1 MIIQAMLRSLL
12 RLAALPLLGLLP
24 GMVAAQD
31 EDVRAVFAA
40 AYAAPTT
47 ATTEDSAA
55 LRAYPL
61 YPWLQAARLKAA
73 LEFADPDGEAQAQ
86 AIAFADAA
94 GEVAHV
100 RDLRRALLT
109 AAAERGDSA
118 QFMSLWRDY
127 VANDTLSC
135 QRLDARRL
143 TGDTATL
150 ANEIAERWV
159 NEATLP
165 EACNNALTWLKS
177 QPLYTAPLV
186 ERRLRTRLLDGDMSR
201 ARELIPALPAERQAR
216 YQAWLRQLESPAEE
230 FKNLARRTPQL
241 LDGEGLA
248 DSWSRWARK
257 SPTDAAALLNTFA
270 SAQRLSDVQTQ
281 TLQRNTALA
290 LAWAREPA
298 AVALFK
304 QVPEAVQDE
313 RSYEWRVRAALWAG
327 DWNQAFN
334 WLALL
339 PENLS
344 SQPRWRYWNARALEA
359 VGQKSEALQR
369 YRALMLENDPY
380 GLLAAGRVGKGW
392 TPIDEPNPI
401 TPEQHA
407 ALVATP
413 AFVRASEAWRAGLK
427 SIASL
432 EWADTLNTAPA
443 AAQPT
448 LIREAAALGWH
459 DQVMVTATRLGQFRD
474 LDVLFPRPYAE
485 LALPAAKAADIPAN
499 WLYGVMR
506 RESAFKP
513 DATSG
518 AGAIGLL
525 QMLPGTA
532 AMTAKAAELPV
543 PTAEQLKDPSINLP
557 LGALHL
563 RELLDKSDGRWPL
576 TLAAYNAGFRAMS
589 RWRPP
594 STMDADIWIENIPFN
609 ETRSY
614 VQRILFHVGVY
625 QWLATQKPVRPNS
638 WLQPVEPTPAAAP

>member
-1 MIIQAMLRSLL
+1 MIIKAMLRSLL

-24 GMVAAQD
+24 EMVAAQD
-31 EDVRAVFAA
+31 DARAAFAT
-40 AYAAPTT
+40 AYAAPS
-47 ATTEDSAA
+47 AMAVEDSAA

-86 AIAFADAA
+86 AIVFADAA
-94 GEVAHV
+94 GDVAHV

-109 AAAERGDSA
+109 AAAQRGDHT
-118 QFMSLWRDY
+118 QFLSLWRDG
-127 VANDTLSC
+127 VANDALHC
-135 QRLDARRL
+135 QRLDMRRL
-143 TGDTATL
+143 AGDTATL

-159 NEATLP
+159 SEAALP
-165 EACNNALTWLKS
+165 EACNGALAWLKS
-177 QPLYTAPLV
+177 QPLYTPPLI
-186 ERRLRTRLLDGDMSR
+186 ERRLRTRLLDADVSR

-216 YQAWLRQLESPAEE
+216 YQAWLRQLGSPAEA
-230 FKNLARRTPQL
+230 FKSLAADTPQL
-241 LDGEGLA
+241 LDSEGLT
-248 DSWSRWARK
+248 DTWSRWARK
-257 SPTDAAALLNTFA
+257 SSVDAAALLDA
-270 SAQRLSDVQTQ
+270 LAVAQKLSPTQ
-281 TLQRNTALA
+281 KQILQRHTALA
-290 LAWAREPA
+290 LAWSREPA

-304 QVPEAVQDE
+304 QVPEALQDE
-313 RSYEWRVRAALWAG
+313 RSHEWRVRAALWAG

-359 VGQKSEALQR
+359 LGQKSEALPR

-380 GLLAAGRVGKGW
+380 GLLAAGRAGQGW
-392 TPIDEPNPI
+392 TPIDEPRPV
-401 TPEQHA
+401 TPEQRA
-407 ALVATP
+407 TLDATP
-413 AFVRASEAWRAGLK
+413 AFVRASEAWQAGFK

-432 EWADTLNTAPA
+432 EWADAINTVPA
-443 AAQPT
+443 AAQSA
-448 LIREAAALGWH
+448 LIREAARLGWAE
-459 DQVMVTATRLGQFRD
+459 QAIVTATRLGQFRD
-474 LDVLFPRPYAE
+474 LDVLFPRPYTE
-485 LALPAAKAADIPAN
+485 LAVSSAEAAGIPTG

-506 RESAFKP
+506 KESAFKA

-532 AMTAKAAELPV
+532 AMTARAAGRAV
-543 PTAEQLKDPSINLP
+543 PTAEQLKDPRINVP

-563 RELLDKSDGRWPL
+563 RELLDKADGQWPL
-576 TLAAYNAGFRAMS
+576 VLAAYNAGFRAMS

-594 STMDADIWIENIPFN
+594 ARMDADIWIENIPFN
-609 ETRSY
+609 ETRTY

-625 QWLATQKPVRPNS
+625 QWLAAQKPVKPNA
-638 WLQPVEPTPAAAP
+638 WLLAVEPMPVAP